1 MLNKIIEDVDT
12 LYEIDYV
19 SEEDRYQDNY
29 KKKRVLINFLI
40 NSFQRKE
47 KKELI
52 EVEYNEI
59 LERVLET
66 FSRNT
71 GSFEDLE
78 ILDILFE
85 PLVEMKIVSSSRYQE
100 IIASS
105 PANRWL

>member
-12 LYEIDYV
+12 LYKMDYV
-19 SEEDRYQDNY
+19 SEEDEYKDNY
-29 KKKRVLINFLI
+29 KKKSVLINFLI

-47 KKELI
+47 KKELS
-52 EVEYNEI
+52 EVEYNKI

-66 FSRNT
+66 FSSNT
-71 GSFEDLE
+71 GSYEDLE

-85 PLVEMKIVSSSRYQE
+85 QLLEMKIINISRYQE
-100 IIASS
+100 VIASS